1 MEGKTALFK
10 PADDNCIYSPSTT
23 NSYMNRVSELASES
37 FVVLEPNL
45 ENPSH
50 LLATRVPQGCYERV
64 YDHLISRLN
73 IVIGVVVGVVA
84 VQLLGIIFAFCLCH
98 SVGNERDYHYKY

>member
-1 MEGKTALFK
+1 MFNSRIHKSDLTTWFLF
-10 PADDNCIYSPSTT
+10 
-23 NSYMNRVSELASES
+23 
-37 FVVLEPNL
+37 
-45 ENPSH
+45 
-50 LLATRVPQGCYERV
+50 QGCYETV